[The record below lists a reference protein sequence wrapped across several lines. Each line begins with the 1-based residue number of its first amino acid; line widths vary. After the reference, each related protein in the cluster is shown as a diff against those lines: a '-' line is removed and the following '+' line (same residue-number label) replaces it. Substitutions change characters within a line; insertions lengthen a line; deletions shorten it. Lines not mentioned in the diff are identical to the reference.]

1 MHKPES
7 NFHFKVM
14 AFLYK
19 FRDLL
24 LPRKSIIKEV
34 GMQPGFHILD
44 YGCGPGSYL
53 IPLAALVGKTGKIY
67 ALDAHPLAIQMVQN
81 IASRKRLTNVQA
93 ILSDCE
99 TGLPNNSVDVILLY
113 DTFHDLSDQN
123 GVLEELH
130 RILKPNGILSF
141 SDHHMKENEIIS
153 RVTNKGLF
161 TLSKR
166 GKRTFS
172 FLKRIVMDVS
182 NKAIQKILAQM
193 ER

>member
-93 ILSDCE
+93 ILSDCK

-141 SDHHMKENEIIS
+141 SDHHMKEN
-153 RVTNKGLF
+153 
-161 TLSKR
+161 
-166 GKRTFS
+166 
-172 FLKRIVMDVS
+172 
-182 NKAIQKILAQM
+182 
-193 ER
+193 